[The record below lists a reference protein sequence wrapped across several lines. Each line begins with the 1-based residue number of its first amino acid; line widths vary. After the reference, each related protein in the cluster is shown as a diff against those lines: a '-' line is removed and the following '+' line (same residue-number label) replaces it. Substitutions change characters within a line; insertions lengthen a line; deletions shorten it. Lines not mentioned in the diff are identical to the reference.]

1 MTWVLNYRREGRTF
15 FSRNQRQ
22 LKNFKECSR
31 DTISHSLSSNF
42 RVYARQ
48 KNSAKQIKICHK
60 FWENENQK
68 LSFPFFISWSMKNE
82 NIYTRELELFC
93 WNFLSN
99 TNFEIERSGGRSI
112 LYPWWCIRHNRWN
125 LFKAQ
130 KHLGADSKVSLLK
143 IRCC

>member
-1 MTWVLNYRREGRTF
+1 MLDKKIQ
-15 FSRNQRQ
+15 RN
-22 LKNFKECSR
+22 KSKSA
-31 DTISHSLSSNF
+31 I
-42 RVYARQ
+42 
-48 KNSAKQIKICHK
+48 NSMKMKTKSCLFH
-60 FWENENQK
+60 F
-68 LSFPFFISWSMKNE
+68 SFPGLWRMKMYIPGNLEE
-82 NIYTRELELFC
+82 NTFC

-143 IRCC
+143 IRCCYCSSMLYDNILPSSNYARWRLKISQLTDQLFRSLI